1 MKTLTNFLSGLLL
14 ISLYSCSGSDT
25 YRGLWKALNV
35 KGEKLEINFEA
46 KNLTIKDSAGQIKTY
61 EYKQNSVSIQNAVET
76 YGIQV
81 SDGKAYSINF
91 PVANDETMGVI
102 KDAAGIPLYIIGR
115 SRYVQYEEIYGLK

>member
-1 MKTLTNFLSGLLL
+1 MRTLTNFLLALVL

-25 YRGLWKALNV
+25 YRGIWKALNV

-61 EYKQNSVSIQNAVET
+61 EYKQNSVSIQNSVET

-81 SDGKAYSINF
+81 SDGKSYQINF

-102 KDAAGIPLYIIGR
+102 KDAAGTPLYIIGR
-115 SRYVQYEEIYGLK
+115 SRYVQYEEIYGQK